1 MKKNLILVVIL
12 ATVGVMLTINMCSS
26 NSLTEDKQ
34 KGSLINLD
42 YHTPVEKVVR
52 QDGNFVEVEGGMVYS
67 LPRYWRNDLPNLEGK
82 NIQIRGTR
90 HLRLEGLPLYIND
103 EKVVGHDVTSKGTAI
118 RLVTN
123 YDTYTYSG
131 TVLLVYS
138 DTSRTDVYR
147 IYRPHRYVAKKK

>member
-1 MKKNLILVVIL
+1 MKKILLVVIF
-12 ATVGVMLTINMCSS
+12 ATVGVVLTINMCGG
-26 NSLTEDKQ
+26 NPLTEGKQ
-34 KGSLINLD
+34 KGSSINLD
-42 YHTPVEKVVR
+42 YQTPIEKVVC
-52 QDGNFVEVEGGMVYS
+52 QEGNFVEVEGGMVYS
-67 LPRYWRNDLPNLEGK
+67 LPRYWRSNLPNLEGK